1 MTCRISVINH
11 KGGCGKTTTAV
22 NLAAALG
29 ARGKRVLLIDWDSQ
43 SHATLF
49 VGLGAITSDPS
60 TYGAADLIMG
70 KQPFQPQKNVL
81 PGVDLLPGT
90 EELSFIEERLLTNV
104 IQGSAFRLSMQLDQ
118 VASAYDFV
126 IIDCGPTIGLMAVS
140 AILAAPNIIVP
151 IELEVASVDGA
162 VKLFKVLQ
170 NLRASNESIRILGIL
185 GTKYH
190 ESAKSP
196 TEVLNALRQAFG
208 TLMFERPIHRAQ
220 AVADAVSH
228 GKPIVV
234 RDPSSRAAT
243 QYDMLTDE
251 VLARV

>member
-49 VGLGAITSDPS
+49 VGLGAITSDPN

-118 VASAYDFV
+118 VAQAYDFV

>member
-1 MTCRISVINH
+1 MTTRISVINH

-22 NLAAALG
+22 NLAASLG
-29 ARGKRVLLIDWDSQ
+29 ARGKRVLLVDWDSQ

-49 VGLGAITSDPS
+49 VGLGEVANTPG
-60 TYGAADLIMG
+60 TYGSADLIMG
-70 KQPFQPQKNVL
+70 KTPFLPQKDVL

-90 EELSFIEERLLTNV
+90 EELAFIEERLLTNV
-104 IQGSAFRLSMQLDQ
+104 IQGSAYRLAMQLDQ
-118 VASAYDFV
+118 VAGGYDFV
-126 IIDCGPTIGLMAVS
+126 IIDCSPTIGLMAVS
-140 AILAAPNIIVP
+140 AILAAPNILVP

-162 VKLFKVLQ
+162 VKLFQHLQ
-170 NLRASNESIRILGIL
+170 RLRESNPTIRVLGIL

-190 ESAKSP
+190 EVAKSP
-196 TEVLNALRQAFG
+196 AQVLTALRNAFG
-208 TLMFERPIHRAQ
+208 PLMFERPIHRAQ

-228 GKPIVV
+228 GTPIVV